1 MKNLPSPPLT
11 IFYVFFRAR
20 DPKARVYFHICRRI
34 FARAARVCL
43 RRTGIYDI
51 CFYCCWHGV
60 VVYLKFKR
68 SVERIAVH
76 KSIIFNPRR
85 WWWVQYWTAH
95 GNCAREKNYSI
106 LIYIQ
111 KTITFHPRARARHAR
126 ILLNIYKAARRGSGG
141 VTPTKAYPRVIRFW
155 TRACCLF
162 NYENAK
168 DIKWPK
174 VLFLVE

>member
-1 MKNLPSPPLT
+1 MQCGAVCVCLCRNKSACGINMMGAVDVQHFIISACPCVSLLYMYIRPRLNENYIFSIQGMKNLPSPPLT

-85 WWWVQYWTAH
+85 WW
-95 GNCAREKNYSI
+95 
-106 LIYIQ
+106 
-111 KTITFHPRARARHAR
+111 
-126 ILLNIYKAARRGSGG
+126 
-141 VTPTKAYPRVIRFW
+141 
-155 TRACCLF
+155 
-162 NYENAK
+162 
-168 DIKWPK
+168 
-174 VLFLVE
+174 